1 MNVVAITV
9 CNMSNQLSQPQCM
22 DHIDTEHTSVGPGMH
37 ASVKCEKNIKHQ
49 AQVCTTSFRIM

>member
-22 DHIDTEHTSVGPGMH
+22 DHIDTEHTSVGPGML
-37 ASVKCEKNIKHQ
+37 ASVKCEKHQ